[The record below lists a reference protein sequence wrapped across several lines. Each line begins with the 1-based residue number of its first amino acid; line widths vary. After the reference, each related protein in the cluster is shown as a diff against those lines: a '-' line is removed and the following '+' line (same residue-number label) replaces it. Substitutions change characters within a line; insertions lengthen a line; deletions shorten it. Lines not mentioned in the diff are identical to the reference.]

1 MIETASWARRVLA
14 LVVDWLACTLV
25 VQLGIAVGIV
35 ENNPF
40 ALYTMALFILES
52 AVFTA
57 LLGGSF
63 GKLATRLRVVRADGS
78 GQPIDLLRVAAPRS
92 CWSRL
97 VIPPLVF
104 RPDGRGLHD
113 MVSGLGD
120 GHPQPREGLT
130 DTDYRWSSGAE
141 MREEFRC
148 PTRSATPA

>member
-14 LVVDWLACTLV
+14 LVIDWLACTLA

-78 GQPIDLLRVAAPRS
+78 GQPIDLLRALLRVVLV
-92 CWSRL
+92 CL

-113 MVSGLGD
+113 MVTG
-120 GHPQPREGLT
+120 
-130 DTDYRWSSGAE
+130 
-141 MREEFRC
+141 
-148 PTRSATPA
+148 SATVTLNPAKA

>member
-1 MIETASWARRVLA
+1 VIETASWARRVLA
-14 LVVDWLACTLV
+14 LVIDWLACTLV

-78 GQPIDLLRVAAPRS
+78 GQPIDLLRALLRVVLV
-92 CWSRL
+92 CL

-113 MVSGLGD
+113 MVTG
-120 GHPQPREGLT
+120 
-130 DTDYRWSSGAE
+130 
-141 MREEFRC
+141 
-148 PTRSATPA
+148 SATVTLNPAKA

>member
-14 LVVDWLACTLV
+14 LVIDWLACTLV

-52 AVFTA
+52 TVFTA
-57 LLGGSF
+57 LVGGSF

-78 GQPIDLLRVAAPRS
+78 GQPIDLLRSLIRVVLI
-92 CWSRL
+92 CL

-113 MVSGLGD
+113 MVAG
-120 GHPQPREGLT
+120 
-130 DTDYRWSSGAE
+130 
-141 MREEFRC
+141 
-148 PTRSATPA
+148 SATVPLQTAQT